1 MIDLNIIFDEIKKNA
16 IKFDLKSKSKEE
28 LPIGISKFGGKPDV
42 PKDFKWFY
50 YEGEDYNGET
60 LNRPLS
66 FLAQINC
73 EEVKKY
79 DEDDLLPKKGILYF
93 FYELSTM
100 TWGFD
105 PNDKGSAKVFYFDGN
120 ITDLIR
126 ADYPDDMQ
134 DDFKLP
140 EIQPSFSSK
149 YDLPYYEEFNEIYDY
164 EDWDEY
170 DEIRVSKGYEEEE
183 VINKLLGY
191 ANVIQNG
198 MLLECEKVTNEIY
211 CGNEIDIDSE
221 KLKQME
227 KNCSQWQLLFQ
238 LDTVIMDDFELMF
251 GDCGR
256 IYFYIKKD
264 DLKNCKFDDCWLIL
278 QCC

>member
-1 MIDLNIIFDEIKKNA
+1 MDLNIIFDEIKKNA
-16 IKFDLKSKSKEE
+16 IKFYLKSKSKEE

-79 DEDDLLPKKGILYF
+79 DEDNLLPKKGILYF

-105 PNDKGSAKVFYFDGN
+105 PRDKGSAKVFYFDGS

-126 ADYPDDMQ
+126 ADFPDDMQ
-134 DDFKLP
+134 DDFKLTQ
-140 EIQPSFSSK
+140 IQLSFSSK

-164 EDWDEY
+164 EDWDKY

-211 CGNEIDIDSE
+211 CGNEIEIDSE

>member
-1 MIDLNIIFDEIKKNA
+1 MFDKIKKNA

-28 LPIGISKFGGKPDV
+28 LPIGISKFGGKPD
-42 PKDFKWFY
+42 
-50 YEGEDYNGET
+50 
-60 LNRPLS
+60 
-66 FLAQINC
+66 
-73 EEVKKY
+73 
-79 DEDDLLPKKGILYF
+79 
-93 FYELSTM
+93 
-100 TWGFD
+100 
-105 PNDKGSAKVFYFDGN
+105 
-120 ITDLIR
+120 
-126 ADYPDDMQ
+126 
-134 DDFKLP
+134 
-140 EIQPSFSSK
+140 
-149 YDLPYYEEFNEIYDY
+149 LPYYEKFNEIYDY

-198 MLLECEKVTNEIY
+198 MLIECEKVTNEIY